1 MPAALTVL
9 EAVLAAIVLGLLLA
23 LLLTYARRQAITRG
37 RAVFLCGLREKGDTK
52 FQQGLA
58 SLDGGA
64 LAWFR
69 LNGVS
74 VRSTRRWDRP
84 RLEFSGASP
93 ISAPELASIPLQA
106 AAGAMSVRERDLRP
120 RPRRRVLHRLALLG
134 GVNAPG
140 LRQRRLTSVRLAARR
155 AGSARLVPPPGCQST
170 SPPEPRLAIR
180 AGTKSRSESRLR

>member
-37 RAVFLCGLREKGDTK
+37 RAVFLCGLREKGDAK

-93 ISAPELASIPLQA
+93 ISAPELASILSRPLL
-106 AAGAMSVRERDLRP
+106 VRCQYENETFD
-120 RPRRRVLHRLALLG
+120 LALG
-134 GVNAPG
+134 DASYTA
-140 LRQRRLTSVRLAARR
+140 LRSWVE
-155 AGSARLVPPPGCQST
+155 SMPPGHNVNV
-170 SPPEPRLAIR
+170 A
-180 AGTKSRSESRLR
+180 